1 MGQWVRRKL
10 DKYSFL
16 KWNGK
21 VKVKGLDTRLAGWE
35 VTKEMVLMTPQSWK
49 EWLER
54 CFLAWRGAPLDIS
67 QLNAPTS
74 GNTVTNLKQEL
85 GQQWTGLLSNTEI
98 CCMCDPDS
106 DKCRQTNPTLHMKG
120 YIWRSEET
128 KWRLDPSV
136 IWHSFLY
143 APLVHTNATEDA
155 KVV

>member
-54 CFLAWRGAPLDIS
+54 CFLA
-67 QLNAPTS
+67 
-74 GNTVTNLKQEL
+74 
-85 GQQWTGLLSNTEI
+85 
-98 CCMCDPDS
+98 
-106 DKCRQTNPTLHMKG
+106 
-120 YIWRSEET
+120 
-128 KWRLDPSV
+128 
-136 IWHSFLY
+136 
-143 APLVHTNATEDA
+143 
-155 KVV
+155 